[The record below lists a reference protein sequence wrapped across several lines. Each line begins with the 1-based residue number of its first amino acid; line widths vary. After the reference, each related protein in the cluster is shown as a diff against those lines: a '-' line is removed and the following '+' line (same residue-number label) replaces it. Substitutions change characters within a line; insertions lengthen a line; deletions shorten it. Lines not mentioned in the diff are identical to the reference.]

1 MNTTALPACDFITTT
16 IAIEDMHCA
25 ACSSKVS
32 KALSELHGIGVLR
45 FNPIHRQVFVEH
57 SSALNSATLVRQI
70 ERAGFHP
77 ALVDSGAKRSSEGE
91 DLLRRAGVSALLMMQ
106 VMMGSFALYAGV
118 FSGMA
123 EVWIHVLAYA
133 SLLLSIP
140 VVTWGAVPFYRSA
153 LHARRGLS
161 MDTPIA
167 LAIVIG
173 FLVSLTHTLQGEGEV
188 YYDAVTM
195 FATLMLIAR
204 YFDQRLRDR
213 LQIVD
218 DLQGSLPKQVCKQ
231 IDGALETVPSAT
243 VRVGDVLWIT
253 EGEQLVADGYLKGDQ
268 AVLDE
273 ESFTGENEWRRL
285 RTGDRLHAG
294 TFNRGPAFLMHVTAG
309 PTGTRLAAIDTI
321 SAHALAHKLEMTSLT
336 DRVAAIFIPVILS
349 LAALTT
355 AFWLV
360 FDPARAVSTG
370 LAVLVISCPCALALA
385 VPAAMQASMVRLRQA
400 GIMLKSTS
408 ALERLPAIRTIC
420 FDKTGTLTDPEPR
433 LASIESL
440 DQQSIDDLYA
450 IAGALEQHASH
461 PLARAFSRTDGLIAE
476 AVELLP
482 GRGVRGIVEGQK
494 VTLGTAELCGLS
506 SAANGRFKE
515 ICMTINDRPAARFL
529 LDNPLR
535 TDARATIRQLED
547 QGFSIAMVSGDND
560 LACQR
565 IASTLGID
573 YLADAGPE
581 TKSAMFTPAETLY
594 VGDGINDL
602 PALAA
607 ASVSV
612 ATLETSDLVKS
623 RADAILLTSRLGAII
638 DLLHASRAC
647 RHIIRQ
653 NLAWAVLYN
662 LIAIPMA
669 MSGFAPAWAAAIGM
683 SSSSII
689 VLLNASRL
697 LQMPLTGRHTEL
709 AG

>member
-1 MNTTALPACDFITTT
+1 MNTTALPADAFITTT
-16 IAIEDMHCA
+16 IGIEDMHCA

-32 KALSELHGIGVLR
+32 RALSELHGIGVLR

-57 SSALNSATLVRQI
+57 STALNSATLVRQI

-77 ALVDSGAKRSSEGE
+77 ALVDSGAQRSSEGE

-118 FSGMA
+118 FSGM
-123 EVWIHVLAYA
+123 EEIWVRILAYA
-133 SLLLSIP
+133 SLLLSVP

-153 LHARRGLS
+153 LNARRGLS

-173 FLVSLTHTLQGEGEV
+173 FVVSLVHTLRGEGEV

-195 FATLMLIAR
+195 FATFMLIAR
-204 YFDQRLRDR
+204 YIDQRLRDR
-213 LQIVD
+213 LNIGD
-218 DLQGSLPKQVCKQ
+218 GLLGSLPRTACKQVN
-231 IDGALETVPSAT
+231 GAHETIPSAM

-253 EGEQLVADGYLKGDQ
+253 EGEQLLADGILTGDQ

-273 ESFTGENEWRRL
+273 ASFTGESEWRKL
-285 RTGDRLHAG
+285 QSGDRLHAG
-294 TFNRGPAFLMHVTAG
+294 TYNRGPAFLMQVTAG
-309 PTGTRLAAIDTI
+309 PNGTRLAAIDTI
-321 SAHALAHKLEMTSLT
+321 SAHALAQKLELTSLT
-336 DRVAAIFIPVILS
+336 DRVAVIFIPVILT

-355 AFWLV
+355 AFWFFL
-360 FDPARAVSTG
+360 DPARAVGAG
-370 LAVLVISCPCALALA
+370 LAVLVVSCPCALALA
-385 VPAAMQASMVRLRQA
+385 VPAAMQASMLRLRQA

-408 ALERLPAIRTIC
+408 ALERLPDIRTIC

-440 DQQSIDDLYA
+440 TQQSTEDLYA
-450 IAGALEQHASH
+450 IAGALEQHTSH
-461 PLARAFSRTDGLIAE
+461 PLARAFSRTGGLMAE
-476 AVELLP
+476 AVELIP
-482 GRGVRGIVEGQK
+482 GRGVRGIVKGQK
-494 VTLGTAELCGLS
+494 VTLGTAELCGFPLS
-506 SAANGRFKE
+506 PNGPFKE
-515 ICMTINDRPAARFL
+515 ICMTIDGQPAARFL

-535 TDARATIRQLED
+535 ADAQATISHLQD
-547 QGFSIAMVSGDND
+547 HSFSLAMVSGDND
-560 LACQR
+560 IACRQ
-565 IASTLGID
+565 IANRLGID
-573 YLADAGPE
+573 YLAGAAPE
-581 TKSAMFTPAETLY
+581 TKSAAFTPGRTLY

-602 PALAA
+602 PALAE

-638 DLLHASRAC
+638 DLLHAGRAC

-669 MSGFAPAWAAAIGM
+669 MTGFAPAWAAAIGM
-683 SSSSII
+683 SASSII

-697 LQMPLTGRHTEL
+697 LQMPLTGRHTVF